1 MAQGPYDAANWQL
14 LDFIAYSHQS
24 LNQKTFELMF
34 DRLYVQ
40 SYGRVFQIKYVR
52 VGDFGKFLST
62 TLPKQI
68 ITLILALAPHYSKN
82 RDQIGNLIRS
92 NSPKASQGS
101 EKVNG
106 FRGYM

>member
-1 MAQGPYDAANWQL
+1 
-14 LDFIAYSHQS
+14 
-24 LNQKTFELMF
+24 MF

-52 VGDFGKFLST
+52 IGDFGKFLST

-82 RDQIGNLIRS
+82 RDQIGKLIRS
-92 NSPKASQGS
+92 NSSKASQGR
-101 EKVNG
+101 KV
-106 FRGYM
+106 